1 MRTLGLLALATLITA
16 CGEDEP
22 LRFRVFT
29 DVDFGGGRFV
39 AVGTDVVETDT
50 DLPSVIASSSDGD
63 TWELTPLPDVPY
75 LNAVAFG
82 NGRWVAVG
90 GVERFSNEPDTTA
103 VLVSDDGVTWR
114 DASPGPD
121 HVFLYSVLFAEDRF
135 VAMTVGNSSPR
146 LFESA
151 DGDTWTELAP
161 PPPASS
167 LLYVGGLFF
176 SDSGGLS
183 ESADLVTWTG
193 VTTMRELHGVIAAT
207 DGRPVA
213 MTSGP
218 ENSDGAPIFDGP
230 WSVLVRDTGGTWS
243 PVETVPD
250 LDLLVVS
257 ADQVIASSY
266 EGAGLFRTENVAPE
280 AWSWQHVGEHG
291 AIAAVADGNGTVVS
305 VGYRIQTSHDDGAA
319 WTETLESTY

>member
-22 LRFRVFT
+22 LRFRIFT
-29 DVDFGGGRFV
+29 DVEFGDGRFV
-39 AVGTDVVETDT
+39 AVGTDVLGTDT
-50 DLPSVIASSSDGD
+50 EQPSVIATSSDGD
-63 TWELTPLPDVPY
+63 TWELIALPDVPY
-75 LNAVAFG
+75 LTAVAFG

-90 GVERFSNEPDTTA
+90 GGEEYGGPGTTS
-103 VLVSDDGVTWR
+103 VIVSDDGVTWR
-114 DASPGPD
+114 DATAGPD
-121 HVFLYSVLFAEDRF
+121 DAFLYNVLFAEDRF
-135 VAMTVGNSSPR
+135 VAMTLGIR

-151 DGDTWTELAP
+151 DGDTWTELANSP
-161 PPPASS
+161 SATS
-167 LLYVGGLFF
+167 LQYVGGMFF

-183 ESADLVTWTG
+183 ESADLVTWTD
-193 VTTMRELHGVIAAT
+193 VTTADELHGVIAAS

-218 ENSDGAPIFDGP
+218 ENSDGAPRFDGP
-230 WSVLVRDTGGTWS
+230 WSLLVRDTGGTWS

-250 LDLLVVS
+250 LHLLVVS

-280 AWSWQHVGEHG
+280 DWSWQHVSDQG
-291 AIAAVADGNGTVVS
+291 AYAAVADGNGTVVT
-305 VGYRIQTSHDDGAA
+305 VGYRIQTSHDDGLD